1 MAVLSNTDRAV
12 LRLLRPLPPRVFT
25 YLIHLWLFREPPSF
39 RRPLTFTERIH
50 VKKLFNRD
58 PLLTV
63 TADKYAVREYVA
75 RRVGAEFLTELFA
88 VVDDP
93 ADLDFDKLPASFV
106 MKATHGNEANIIVR
120 DKQTLDWAAA
130 VATMQGWLQT
140 NWYWFNK
147 EWSYRHIPPR
157 IVVEELLDE
166 NGNSPTDYKF
176 FVFSGKVRLVQ
187 VDVERFTRHQRN
199 LFDENWRSL
208 AVASRFPRPDTI
220 PCMPLRFTEMKAIA
234 ERLAQEL
241 EFARVDLYQ
250 CGDRIVF
257 GEITHYPDG
266 GSVVYQPREFDRAL
280 GDVWG
285 YGRPLPD
292 HFFESI

>member
-1 MAVLSNTDRAV
+1 
-12 LRLLRPLPPRVFT
+12 
-25 YLIHLWLFREPPSF
+25 
-39 RRPLTFTERIH
+39 
-50 VKKLFNRD
+50 
-58 PLLTV
+58 
-63 TADKYAVREYVA
+63 
-75 RRVGAEFLTELFA
+75 
-88 VVDDP
+88 
-93 ADLDFDKLPASFV
+93 
-106 MKATHGNEANIIVR
+106 
-120 DKQTLDWAAA
+120 
-130 VATMQGWLQT
+130 MQGWLQT

-176 FVFSGKVRLVQ
+176 FVFWGKVRLVQ

-208 AVASRFPRPDTI
+208 AVVSRFPRPDTI
-220 PCMPLRFTEMKAIA
+220 PRMPSRFIEMKAIA
-234 ERLAQEL
+234 ERLAQEI

-250 CGDRIVF
+250 CGERIVF

-285 YGRPLPD
+285 CGRPLPE